1 MSTKP
6 IPITDPDAAD
16 NVPAYSWYALAVLT
30 LVYVLNFLDRTL
42 IYILFTPIKKEM
54 AFTDLQLALLGS
66 TSFVI
71 FYTLLGI
78 PFGRLA
84 DRTTRKYLIAGGL
97 AVWSLFSGLTGFAGS
112 FWSMFFCRLM
122 VGVGE
127 ATLGPAALSLLS
139 DYFPPRMRATV
150 QGIYSSG
157 IAIGSGAAFFLGG
170 WIGQNYGW
178 RWAFYFLGFPGL
190 LLAVVV
196 FFLKEQPRGRTEV
209 ITVHYSSKDWKIL
222 FSSIPL
228 RYLYLG
234 YGLFGIA
241 SNNLGIWVPSFFV
254 RVHGMS
260 LALIGT
266 VVGILAIVVGVPVT
280 IMGGYIS
287 DRFRRFGKG
296 GRMLF
301 SMGAALASI
310 PLWLLLLYSDNTTL
324 LLVLNCTLFALAI
337 SWLGPAAADVH
348 DIAGP
353 HLRGLGIGIYFST
366 VNICA
371 YGIGSP
377 LIGKL
382 NDKLGVS
389 SNPGVMRYSL
399 LVCPVAC
406 ALSAF
411 MLWRG
416 SRALTKS
423 DVARTVS
430 LRADAES
437 LN

>member
-1 MSTKP
+1 MP
-6 IPITDPDAAD
+6 ANIEHQGAAD
-16 NVPAYSWYALAVLT
+16 ELAQRPGAYAWYALGLLT

-54 AFTDLQLALLGS
+54 AFSDLQLALLGS

-71 FYTLLGI
+71 FYTALGI

-84 DRTTRKYLIAGGL
+84 DRVVRKNMIAGGL
-97 AVWSLFSGLTGFAGS
+97 AVWSLFSGLTGFARG
-112 FWSMFFCRLM
+112 FWAMFFCRLM

-157 IAIGSGAAFFLGG
+157 IAVGSGLAFFLGG
-170 WIGQNYGW
+170 WLGQNYGW

-196 FFLKEQPRGRTEV
+196 FFLREQRRGRTEV
-209 ITVHYSSKDWKIL
+209 ATVHYTSKDWKIL
-222 FSSIPL
+222 FQSVPL
-228 RYLYLG
+228 RYLYFG
-234 YGLFGIA
+234 YALFGLA

-254 RVHGMS
+254 RAHGMS
-260 LALIGT
+260 LVLIGT
-266 VVGILAIVVGVPVT
+266 VAGILSIAVGVPVT
-280 IMGGYIS
+280 IFGGYAS

-301 SMGAALASI
+301 SMCAALASV
-310 PLWLLLLYSDNTTL
+310 PLWLALLFSDNTAL
-324 LLVLNCTLFALAI
+324 LLILNFVLFGLAL

-366 VNICA
+366 VNIMA
-371 YGIGSP
+371 YGVGSP
-377 LIGKL
+377 VIGKL
-382 NDKLGVS
+382 NDLLGAS
-389 SNPGVMRYSL
+389 TAPLQMRYSL
-399 LVCPVAC
+399 LSCPVAC
-406 ALSAF
+406 ALA
-411 MLWRG
+411 
-416 SRALTKS
+416 AL
-423 DVARTVS
+423 
-430 LRADAES
+430 L
-437 LN
+437 

>member
-1 MSTKP
+1 MPAITKHP
-6 IPITDPDAAD
+6 GTSEALEQRPG
-16 NVPAYSWYALAVLT
+16 AYAWYALAVLT

-54 AFTDLQLALLGS
+54 AFTDLQLALLGT

-71 FYTLLGI
+71 FFTLLGI

-84 DRTTRKYLIAGGL
+84 DRVVRKNMIAGGL
-97 AVWSLFSGLTGFAGS
+97 AVWSFFSGLTGFAKG
-112 FWSMFFCRLM
+112 FWTMFFCRLM

-157 IAIGSGAAFFLGG
+157 IAIGSGLAFFLGG
-170 WIGQNYGW
+170 WLGQNYGW

-196 FFLKEQPRGRTEV
+196 FFLREQRRGQTEV
-209 ITVHYSSKDWKIL
+209 ATVRYTTKDWKIL
-222 FSSIPL
+222 FQSVPL

-234 YGLFGIA
+234 YGLFGLA

-260 LALIGT
+260 LVLIGT
-266 VVGILAIVVGVPVT
+266 VAGILSIVVGVPVT
-280 IMGGYIS
+280 IFGGYTS

-301 SMGAALASI
+301 STCAALASV
-310 PLWLLLLYSDNTTL
+310 PLWLVLLFSDSTAL
-324 LLVLNCTLFALAI
+324 LLVLNFILFGLAL

-366 VNICA
+366 VNIVA

-377 LIGKL
+377 VIGKL
-382 NDKLGVS
+382 NDLLGVS
-389 SNPGVMRYSL
+389 SNPGLMRYSL
-399 LVCPVAC
+399 LICPIAC
-406 ALSAF
+406 ALSAWL
-411 MLWRG
+411 LWSG
-416 SRALTKS
+416 SRAR
-423 DVARTVS
+423 RT
-430 LRADAES
+430 E
-437 LN
+437 

>member
-1 MSTKP
+1 MSSQAIRIGDQVVP
-6 IPITDPDAAD
+6 AGPDR
-16 NVPAYSWYALAVLT
+16 VPAYSWYALAVLT

-54 AFTDLQLALLGS
+54 AFSDLQLALLGT

-71 FYTLLGI
+71 FFTLLGI

-84 DRTTRKYLIAGGL
+84 DRVVRKNMIAGGL
-97 AVWSLFSGLTGFAGS
+97 AVWSLFSGLTGFAKG
-112 FWSMFFCRLM
+112 FWTMFFCRLM

-150 QGIYSSG
+150 QGVYSSG
-157 IAIGSGAAFFLGG
+157 IAVGSGLAFFLGG
-170 WIGQNYGW
+170 WLGQNYGW

-196 FFLKEQPRGRTEV
+196 FFLREQRRGQTEV
-209 ITVHYSSKDWKIL
+209 AAVRYTSKDWKIL
-222 FSSIPL
+222 FRSVPL

-234 YGLFGIA
+234 YGLFGLA

-260 LALIGT
+260 LVLIGT
-266 VVGILAIVVGVPVT
+266 VAGILSIAVGVPVT
-280 IMGGYIS
+280 IFGGYAS

-301 SMGAALASI
+301 STCAALASV
-310 PLWLLLLYSDNTTL
+310 PLWLVLLFSDSTAL
-324 LLVLNCTLFALAI
+324 LLVLNFVLFGLAL

-366 VNICA
+366 VNIVA

-377 LIGKL
+377 VIGKV
-382 NDKLGVS
+382 NDLLGVS
-389 SNPGVMRYSL
+389 RNPGMMRYSL
-399 LVCPVAC
+399 LLCPVAC
-406 ALSAF
+406 ALSAWL
-411 MLWRG
+411 LWSG
-416 SRALTKS
+416 SRALH
-423 DVARTVS
+423 ARDGQ
-430 LRADAES
+430 AQ
-437 LN
+437 